1 MHPFRQAIWRHIWR
15 RTVEKKHTNA
25 INVIMHPL
33 RQAIWRHIWKHTVE
47 KKQTNAT
54 SVTLHPFKQAV
65 WRNIWEHTVEK
76 SQTNVAF
83 VKKDL
88 DEMMKYKKKQHLCVD
103 VRNLFIVL
111 TGRQILRG
119 IKQFILVKNVHSLLS
134 KLVIF
139 RKHLLVLTDKGPI
152 PCNGCG
158 KHFKQNWALKIHK
171 NIHIHQ
177 KTFPCKICGKTF

>member
-1 MHPFRQAIWRHIWR
+1 M
-15 RTVEKKHTNA
+15 EKKHTNA

-88 DEMMKYKKKQHLCVD
+88 DEMMKYKKKQHLGVD

-111 TGRQILRG
+111 TGRQISE
-119 IKQFILVKNVHSLLS
+119 KNQSYEITKELT
-134 KLVIF
+134 
-139 RKHLLVLTDKGPI
+139 LLVEKYMLVMCVTNLSVSQVD
-152 PCNGCG
+152 
-158 KHFKQNWALKIHK
+158 
-171 NIHIHQ
+171 
-177 KTFPCKICGKTF
+177 